1 MRKRSQIFLAGV
13 IFSALTTMQESGAQ
27 YTMQETYCNP
37 INIDYTYAI
46 YDSHQDKSYRSG
58 ADPAVVDFRN
68 EYYMFV
74 TRSMGYWHS
83 TDLLN
88 WNFIKPQR
96 WYFQGSN
103 APAAHNYKD
112 SVLYVMGHPSG
123 SMSVLYTDDP
133 VRGDWNAVPG
143 ILHQLQDPDLFIDD
157 DGQAYVFWGSSNVH
171 PIRARKLDKNLRFR
185 PDDEIHELFNLDMEN
200 HGWERF
206 GDDHADTVLG
216 GYMEGPWMTRHNDT
230 YYLQYGAPGTELNVY
245 ANGVYTSDSPLGPYT
260 YAPNNPVSYKP
271 GGFMNGAGHGSTVK
285 GPDDQYWHFATIAVS
300 VNINWERRINMFPA
314 YFDADGLMHVNTS
327 FGDYPHYAPAVPG
340 KKGQF
345 REWMLLSYDKPVTAS
360 SSMDSFQPAYVTDEN
375 SKTFWVA
382 EENNDSQWLEIDLE
396 SPGEVFAIQ
405 VNYHDYQSD
414 IYGRV
419 PGMRHRY
426 VIEGSA
432 DGSEWTVLIDRKNSF
447 KDVPNDYVELG
458 KSELVRYIRFSNIEA
473 PMQNLAIS
481 GLRVF
486 GKGTG
491 EKPGTVQN
499 FRVNRYDDRRDAM
512 ITWDGQENA
521 QGYNIRWGIA
531 PDKLYSSWM
540 IYDDNSHL
548 MKSLTTYQSYYFAI
562 EAFNENGISEISD
575 IVRVE

>member
-1 MRKRSQIFLAGV
+1 MNKTAWLISAGIIV
-13 IFSALTTMQESGAQ
+13 SVSSTGEVTAQ
-27 YTMQETYCNP
+27 YTMQQTYCNP
-37 INIDYTYAI
+37 VNIDYTYAI
-46 YDSHQDKSYRSG
+46 YDSHQDISYRSG

-68 EYYMFV
+68 EYFMFV
-74 TRSMGYWHS
+74 TRSLGYWHS
-83 TDLLN
+83 ADLLN
-88 WNFIKPQR
+88 WTFIRPLR

-133 VRGDWNAVPG
+133 VRGDWKAVPG

-157 DGQAYVFWGSSNVH
+157 DGQAYVFWGSSNVY

-206 GDDHADTVLG
+206 GDDHADTVTG
-216 GYMEGPWMTRHNDT
+216 GYLEGPWMTRHNGT

-285 GPDDQYWHFATIAVS
+285 GPEGQYWHFATIAIS

-314 YFDADGLMHVNTS
+314 YFDDDGLMHVNTS

-345 REWMLLSYDKPVTAS
+345 RGWMLLSYDRPVTAS
-360 SSMDSFQPAYVTDEN
+360 SSLDQFQPANVTDES

-382 EENNDSQWLEIDLE
+382 EENNDSQWLMIDLE

-405 VNYHDYQSD
+405 VNYHDHQSD

-426 VIEGSA
+426 LIEGSP
-432 DGSEWTVLIDRKNSF
+432 DGKQWIVLVDRSNSYR
-447 KDVPNDYVELG
+447 DVPNDYVELG
-458 KSELVRYIRFSNIEA
+458 NSELVRYIRFSNIEA

-486 GKGTG
+486 GRGTG
-491 EKPGTVQN
+491 EKPERVEN
-499 FRVNRYDDRRDAM
+499 FRVNRHDDRRDAT
-512 ITWDGQENA
+512 ITWNGQGNA
-521 QGYNIRWGIA
+521 RGYNIRWGIA

-540 IYDDNSHL
+540 IYNADSHL
-548 MKSLTTYQSYYFAI
+548 MRSLTTRQSYYFAI
-562 EAFNENGISEISD
+562 EAFNENGISELSD
-575 IVRVE
+575 IIRVE